1 MPPPSRGSR
10 AWPHHATTPRTRG
23 PPTSRQCRRLGCRWH
38 GRSRTRRRRPPTRHV
53 QFFSFLARFL
63 KSEHLGSFW
72 LVWFVQRHVLM
83 LLHEWIWLNQ
93 HEHEESNQFR
103 FGEKNY
109 ILARDLKFPE
119 FEFELR
125 HDSFG
130 IAYQLHGDHLCK
142 VWERFLLIWSSF
154 GRFPLYL
161 SCRPSLRG
169 CGSGFQEEGRR
180 GSRSRC
186 SPGAHQAGC
195 GG

>member
-1 MPPPSRGSR
+1 M
-10 AWPHHATTPRTRG
+10 
-23 PPTSRQCRRLGCRWH
+23 
-38 GRSRTRRRRPPTRHV
+38 
-53 QFFSFLARFL
+53 
-63 KSEHLGSFW
+63 
-72 LVWFVQRHVLM
+72 
-83 LLHEWIWLNQ
+83 NQ
-93 HEHEESNQFR
+93 QKHEESNQFR

-186 SPGAHQAGC
+186 SPGSASRCSPSRLWRLRWWLLCSSLKSQFWVDDYSCYFLFELLPLWCIARTKL
-195 GG
+195 

>member
-1 MPPPSRGSR
+1 
-10 AWPHHATTPRTRG
+10 
-23 PPTSRQCRRLGCRWH
+23 
-38 GRSRTRRRRPPTRHV
+38 
-53 QFFSFLARFL
+53 
-63 KSEHLGSFW
+63 
-72 LVWFVQRHVLM
+72 M
-83 LLHEWIWLNQ
+83 LWIWLNQ

-109 ILARDLKFPE
+109 IPARDLKSPV

-161 SCRPSLRG
+161 SRRPSLPS
-169 CGSGFQEEGRR
+169 CGSG
-180 GSRSRC
+180 C
-186 SPGAHQAGC
+186 SPSRLWRLRWWLLCSSLKSQFWVADYSCYFLFELLWCIARTKLWIEQPTDSPTLPQIIIEIIIVLTEC
-195 GG
+195 VFWQL